1 MARGVKKKSGKGV
14 GGSKKTTTSK
24 KKESVKKE
32 SRSKKYTK
40 KKSSGSSSSTSRKR
54 RSSSGSTKT
63 LRDASNLSMR
73 LFGVP
78 YQFTPLVDPRVTGIS
93 SEVGKN
99 FTENILLEAPICTVI
114 PGNPAFLPGQGKAR
128 QISTAQAILG
138 ASDADGTLKSFAR
151 GIDEKDMKL
160 YDFKPAFNDYIK
172 YVNMMCRVGATFLQ
186 LGDDSEG
193 LPGGRM
199 EFSNYDWRRYKWN
212 NKATGNFLSRVGRVS
227 GLLKSKRG
235 EDGNHDAGGSG
246 ESISS
251 IMKNY
256 NYVQFYIDSDV
267 SPDESLSNSTGASSF
282 KGLLDQGSSTLKEVA
297 FMANSGGID
306 STTLNGFTEGITSA
320 MQGGVSAILGTN
332 GIGTAVGRI
341 INLGSEA
348 LKGNNLIIPDIYQNS
363 EYSKS
368 YSFTVHLKTP
378 YGTRFGYFYDIF
390 VPMMHLLALV
400 MPRQQ
405 SANSFNSPFLLK
417 AYVNNT
423 FTCNLGIA
431 SSISIQKVSD
441 SFSTSGLPSEV
452 DVTIQINDLYSDLMM
467 TPSSSPKMFVEN
479 TSLVE
484 YLATACGLDL
494 TAPNIG
500 LKWKTILETYESSF
514 KDIGT
519 NISSGI
525 NNAAFNLLQKVG
537 KSVLPF

>member
-24 KKESVKKE
+24 KKAAIKKE
-32 SRSKKYTK
+32 SRSLKNTK

-160 YDFKPAFNDYIK
+160 YDFNPAFNDYIK

-199 EFSNYDWRRYKWN
+199 EFSNYDWNRYKWN
-212 NKATGNFLSRVGRVS
+212 NRATGNFLSRVGRVS

-246 ESISS
+246 ESIAS

>member
-14 GGSKKTTTSK
+14 KKTTTSK

-40 KKSSGSSSSTSRKR
+40 KKSSGSGSSTSRKR

-227 GLLKSKRG
+227 GLLKSKNG
-235 EDGNHDAGGSG
+235 DDGNHDAGGSG

>member
-24 KKESVKKE
+24 KKASIKKE
-32 SRSKKYTK
+32 SRSLKNTK

-114 PGNPAFLPGQGKAR
+114 PGNPAFLPGQGKGR
-128 QISTAQAILG
+128 KMSTAQALLS
-138 ASDADGTLKSFAR
+138 ASDAGSSIKAALGEGST
-151 GIDEKDMKL
+151 EKDMKL
-160 YDFKPAFNDYIK
+160 YDFQPAYNDYMQ
-172 YVNMMCRVGATFLQ
+172 YVNALCRVGASFLHI
-186 LGDDSEG
+186 GDGSDG
-193 LPGGRM
+193 LPSDKNSD
-199 EFSNYDWRRYKWN
+199 FWNYDWRRYKWN
-212 NKATGNFLSRVGRVS
+212 NKAGRSMASRMSRVSSLFDEIDDKGGGYNESLVS
-227 GLLKSKRG
+227 LSKS
-235 EDGNHDAGGSG
+235 
-246 ESISS
+246 
-251 IMKNY
+251 Y
-256 NYVQFYIDSDV
+256 NYVQFYIDSEV

-306 STTLNGFTEGITSA
+306 STTLAGFTEGVTSA

-467 TPSSSPKMFVEN
+467 SPSSSPKMFVEN

-484 YLATACGLDL
+484 YLATTCGLDL
-494 TAPNIG
+494 TNPNIS
-500 LKWKTILETYESSF
+500 LKWKTILETYTNSIL
-514 KDIGT
+514 DIGN
-519 NISSGI
+519 NISAGI
-525 NNAAFNLLQKVG
+525 NTASYNILNKVL
-537 KSVLPF
+537 KSFIPY

>member
-14 GGSKKTTTSK
+14 KKTTTSK
-24 KKESVKKE
+24 KKESVKKQ
-32 SRSKKYTK
+32 SKSLKNTK

-227 GLLKSKRG
+227 GLLKSKNG

>member
-1 MARGVKKKSGKGV
+1 MARGVKKK
-14 GGSKKTTTSK
+14 GGGGNKKTTTSK
-24 KKESVKKE
+24 KKASVKKE
-32 SRSKKYTK
+32 SRSKKNIK
-40 KKSSGSSSSTSRKR
+40 KKSSGGSSSTSRKR
-54 RSSSGSTKT
+54 RSSSGSSKT

-128 QISTAQAILG
+128 QMSTAQAILG

-151 GIDEKDMKL
+151 STDEKDMKL

-186 LGDDSEG
+186 LGDDTEG
-193 LPGGRM
+193 LPGGKM
-199 EFSNYDWRRYKWN
+199 DFDNYDWRRYKWN
-212 NKATGNFLSRVGRVS
+212 NRATGNYLSRIGKVS
-227 GLLKSKRG
+227 GILRSKNG
-235 EDGNHDAGGSG
+235 EDGNHDTGGSG
-246 ESISS
+246 ESIAS

-431 SSISIQKVSD
+431 SSISIQKVAD

-494 TAPNIG
+494 TAPNLG

-525 NNAAFNLLQKVG
+525 GTAAFKFIDKVG
-537 KSVLPF
+537 KSILPF